1 MNIIDD
7 LLLDE
12 VSHQAQ
18 SSPRLRMNHNFH
30 GSLQSPSQ
38 RLLNAL
44 ELGTV
49 LPIHRHVFT
58 DETYI
63 ALRGKLWV
71 RFYDDNKRVLEE
83 VLLNPENGCYGVNI
97 PAGQWHSIEVM
108 ESGTVIFECKDGPY
122 APLEEKDS
130 LL

>member
-1 MNIIDD
+1 MDRIDD
-7 LLLDE
+7 LRLDE

-18 SSPRLRMNHNFH
+18 ASPRLRMYYNFH
-30 GSLQSPSQ
+30 DSIHSPSQ

-44 ELGTV
+44 EPGTV
-49 LPIHRHVFT
+49 LPIHRHEFT

-63 ALRGKLWV
+63 ALRGSLWV
-71 RFYDDNKRVLEE
+71 RFYDENKQVLEE
-83 VLLNPENGCYGVNI
+83 VLLNPANGYFGVNI
-97 PAGQWHSIEVM
+97 PTGQWHSIEVL

-122 APLEEKDS
+122 APLEEKDI